1 VADNTM
7 LEKLN
12 DIIISTQKLNQN
24 KCGITIIFLANKLN
38 IDLNEVKE
46 LLNQLHS
53 KKLIIIRQGINQ
65 KLVFLR
71 A

>member
-1 VADNTM
+1 M

>member
-1 VADNTM
+1 VADNPM

-65 KLVFLR
+65 KLVFLI